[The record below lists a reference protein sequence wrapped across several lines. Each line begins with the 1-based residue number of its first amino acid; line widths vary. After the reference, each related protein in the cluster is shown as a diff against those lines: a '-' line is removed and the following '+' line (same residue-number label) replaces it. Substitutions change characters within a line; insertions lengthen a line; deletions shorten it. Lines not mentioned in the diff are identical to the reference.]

1 MLAHKKSLSPRRIIS
16 GTALLFTLSST
27 TQTWAQTATTEET
40 PEISAIFACQTETDA
55 MKRLACYDEAV
66 GRFETAKEQGE
77 VVTISK
83 QQVEAV
89 KKDSFGF
96 NIPSLPK
103 LGSLFGSKKT
113 ADAKP
118 ENTLTAPVNVQKTS
132 KTKDKKVKIKPQKSE
147 ALASNEIKEI
157 TIDIQ
162 KIQEFGYKK
171 LRVFLVNGQVW
182 EQTDSSRIKLPR
194 SRKSDHGS
202 ATVRRA
208 ALGSY
213 LMQING
219 KGKAFRVKRVR

>member
-1 MLAHKKSLSPRRIIS
+1 MPACKKLLSPRRFLSTTTMLI
-16 GTALLFTLSST
+16 TLSSS
-27 TQTWAQTATTEET
+27 TQIWAQTVSPEET

-66 GRFETAKEQGE
+66 GRFETANEQGE

-103 LGSLFGSKKT
+103 LGSLFGGKKT
-113 ADAKP
+113 AKAQSESK
-118 ENTLTAPVNVQKTS
+118 LTAPAVVQNDPKPKAKKA
-132 KTKDKKVKIKPQKSE
+132 KTKPRKSE
-147 ALASNEIKEI
+147 AIASAEIKEI
-157 TIDIQ
+157 TIDI
-162 KIQEFGYKK
+162 KKVQEFGYKK

-182 EQTDSSRIKLPR
+182 EQTDSTRIKLPR
-194 SRKSDHGS
+194 SRKSDIGS